1 MLKITLKNGKEYT
14 ALDSTAVYPSGN
26 PNARSRMEIHLP
38 EDAMPVDT
46 LAAIFADEEATSEI
60 RMTRTVDEDNP
71 EKGQKAG
78 DIIYDTLYKQYCIV
92 TSVGKK
98 RITNT
103 NFSSGQVSDAMH
115 LVVELEQRTYIEQQL
130 AALGL

>member
-1 MLKITLKNGKEYT
+1 MLKITLKNGKEYA

-26 PNARSRMEIHLP
+26 PSTRSRMEIHLP
-38 EDAMPVDT
+38 EDTMSVDT

-78 DIIYDTLYKQYCIV
+78 NVIYDTLYKQYCLV

>member
-1 MLKITLKNGKEYT
+1 MLKITLKNRKEYA

-26 PNARSRMEIHLP
+26 PNTRSRMEIHLP
-38 EDAMPVDT
+38 EDTMSVDT

>member
-1 MLKITLKNGKEYT
+1 MLKITFKNGKEYT
-14 ALDSTAVYPSGN
+14 ALDSKAVYPIGN
-26 PNARSRMEIHLP
+26 QNARSRMEIHFP

-46 LAAIFADEEATSEI
+46 FAAIFADENATSEI

>member
-14 ALDSTAVYPSGN
+14 ALDSTAVYPSDN
-26 PNARSRMEIHLP
+26 PIIRSRLEIHLP
-38 EDAMPVDT
+38 EYTMPVYT
-46 LAAIFADEEATSEI
+46 FAAIFADEDATSEI

-71 EKGQKAG
+71 EKDQKAG

-92 TSVGKK
+92 ASVGKK

-103 NFSSGQVSDAMH
+103 NFSSGQVSEAMH

>member
-1 MLKITLKNGKEYT
+1 MLKITLKNGKEYA

-46 LAAIFADEEATSEI
+46 FAAIFADEDATSEI

-78 DIIYDTLYKQYCIV
+78 DIIMTLSTSSIVSLRVLGRNGSRIPIFPADKHLKPCIWW
-92 TSVGKK
+92 
-98 RITNT
+98 
-103 NFSSGQVSDAMH
+103 
-115 LVVELEQRTYIEQQL
+115 
-130 AALGL
+130 

>member
-26 PNARSRMEIHLP
+26 PSTRSRMEIHLP

-46 LAAIFADEEATSEI
+46 SAAIFADENATSEI

>member
-26 PNARSRMEIHLP
+26 PSTRSRMEIHLP
-38 EDAMPVDT
+38 ENAMPVDT
-46 LAAIFADEEATSEI
+46 FAAIFADENATSEI

-71 EKGQKAG
+71 EKDQKAG
-78 DIIYDTLYKQYCIV
+78 DIIYDTLYSQYCIV
-92 TSVGKK
+92 ASVGKK

-103 NFSSGQVSDAMH
+103 NFSSGQVSEAMH

>member
-14 ALDSTAVYPSGN
+14 ALDSTAVYPSDN
-26 PNARSRMEIHLP
+26 PNIRSRMEIHLP
-38 EDAMPVDT
+38 EYTMPVDT
-46 LAAIFADEEATSEI
+46 FAAIFADEDATSEI

-71 EKGQKAG
+71 EKDQKAG

-103 NFSSGQVSDAMH
+103 NFSSGQVSEAMH

>member
-46 LAAIFADEEATSEI
+46 FAAIFADENATSEI
-60 RMTRTVDEDNP
+60 RMTRTV

>member
-1 MLKITLKNGKEYT
+1 MMSPAFWPFSGLSS
-14 ALDSTAVYPSGN
+14 STVRGMRIS
-26 PNARSRMEIHLP
+26 
-38 EDAMPVDT
+38 
-46 LAAIFADEEATSEI
+46 DENATSEI
-60 RMTRTVDEDNP
+60 RMTRSVDEDNP

>member
-46 LAAIFADEEATSEI
+46 FAAIFADENATSE
-60 RMTRTVDEDNP
+60 
-71 EKGQKAG
+71 
-78 DIIYDTLYKQYCIV
+78 IIYDTLYKQYCIV

-103 NFSSGQVSDAMH
+103 NFSSGQVSEAMH

>member
-1 MLKITLKNGKEYT
+1 MLKITLKNGKEYA

-26 PNARSRMEIHLP
+26 PNTRSRMEIHLP
-38 EDAMPVDT
+38 EDTLSVDT

-78 DIIYDTLYKQYCIV
+78 NVIYDTLYKQYCLV